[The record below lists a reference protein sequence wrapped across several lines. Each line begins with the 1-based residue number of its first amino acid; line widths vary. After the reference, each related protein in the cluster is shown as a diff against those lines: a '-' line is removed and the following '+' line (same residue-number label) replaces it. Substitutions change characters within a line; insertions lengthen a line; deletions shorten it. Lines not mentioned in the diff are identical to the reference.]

1 MNREREREGV
11 ANPFFLNSIETHE
24 SRRKRKK
31 SPPCHFLSSTRRR
44 TSQQTETRK
53 PTRCASPPC
62 SFSCSPSSGPLR
74 RSPGG
79 GRRGIPQ
86 ARRPRRRLQERG
98 ALVSKVRQKLLRFDL
113 FCFVCCFV
121 HSTLFSSPTS
131 FPPPPYPS
139 KPPHSP
145 KKRDTA
151 ASAAGAGGGGFGG
164 GSAAAAAAAAGGKK
178 GGSTASAAA
187 AGGRK
192 MLQLYYANPDLT
204 FSRPLGVV
212 RWRDETTLTDLN
224 GKEKGSREPVVC
236 SLFIQEK

>member
-1 MNREREREGV
+1 VNREREREGV
-11 ANPFFLNSIETHE
+11 AKPFFFHSIETHE

-53 PTRCASPPC
+53 PTRCASPTC

-145 KKRDTA
+145 KNAIQPPLLLGQAEA
-151 ASAAGAGGGGFGG
+151 ASEEAAPQQQPRRPAGRREGARPLRPRR
-164 GSAAAAAAAAGGKK
+164 AAARCSS
-178 GGSTASAAA
+178 STT
-187 AGGRK
+187 RT
-192 MLQLYYANPDLT
+192 PT
-204 FSRPLGVV
+204 
-212 RWRDETTLTDLN
+212 
-224 GKEKGSREPVVC
+224 
-236 SLFIQEK
+236 